1 MASKASGTWFLIIE
15 KQHASWSLMVTAS
28 PALELRFC
36 HRLRIASARPLVGPK
51 CPRTRVVGCMCL
63 EVTNGLPVTC
73 ISLSGPLRCATQQLD
88 ACFKVLRAG

>member
-1 MASKASGTWFLIIE
+1 MASKASGTLFLIIE

-51 CPRTRVVGCMCL
+51 CPWTRVVGCMCL
-63 EVTNGLPVTC
+63 EVTNGLPVAC